1 MRRTMTGKNTK
12 KASIAEILTT
22 LTRSLAF
29 QVDMIMWE
37 DRKRGITDDQENLR
51 LSYYSQLKKLTGC
64 R

>member
-1 MRRTMTGKNTK
+1 MRRTMTEKNTK

-37 DRKRGITDDQENLR
+37 DRKRGISNGQENVR
-51 LSYYSQLKKLTGC
+51 SNGVYV
-64 R
+64 RH